1 MVGQLAIVVSAGLL
15 GPLLA
20 AGRRPL
26 VPVLVGELLAGAIIG
41 RTGFGIIDPATQ
53 PLPAFSII
61 GFAMLMLGAGTEVD
75 LGSPRLRQGI
85 ARGGIALVV
94 ALAASVPAALL
105 LVNVLHL
112 GHVELF
118 VVLRAGSS
126 AAIAFPIIEERK
138 LAGPAVPLLI
148 AWITLADG
156 VTALLLPLTLTGPA
170 RIPLAIAG
178 DVLIVIVSAAI
189 IVVGRRLAGRP
200 IVAEARRASRQ
211 RRWALQLR
219 LSVLLLLVLA
229 AIADRSGGSLLVA
242 GFAAGIVLRRLG
254 QPTRL
259 ALQLSGL
266 ANGFFVPAFF
276 VLLGAGLNLRSLV
289 SDPRAI
295 VLAVAIA
302 AAAVVVHLVAAA
314 VAAEKQRVPRGPLS
328 SAPLGLPSAPAAL
341 GLHRPPPLA
350 RRRRRSC
357 GWWLPHPH
365 PGHYRCDPPGA
376 NGPTSEAGHEGFDG
390 RPLAMRVDQH
400 RAPRWL
406 CCTCLAIIRA

>member
-1 MVGQLAIVVSAGLL
+1 MFGQLALVVAAGLL

-85 ARGGIALVV
+85 ARGGVALVV

-118 VVLRAGSS
+118 VVLLAGSS

-289 SDPRAI
+289 TDPRAI
-295 VLAVAIA
+295 VLAGAIA

-314 VAAEKQRVPRGPLS
+314 VAAEKQRVPSGLLA
-328 SAPLGLPSAPAAL
+328 SAQLGLPSAAAAL
-341 GLHRPPPLA
+341 GLSTHALSPAVAVALVAGGCLTLIPATTGAILLGRTDQPPKLA
-350 RRRRRSC
+350 TRGS
-357 GWWLPHPH
+357 
-365 PGHYRCDPPGA
+365 
-376 NGPTSEAGHEGFDG
+376 TAGH
-390 RPLAMRVDQH
+390 
-400 RAPRWL
+400 
-406 CCTCLAIIRA
+406 

>member
-1 MVGQLAIVVSAGLL
+1 MFGQLALVVAAGLL

-41 RTGFGIIDPATQ
+41 RTGFGIIDPAAQ
-53 PLPAFSII
+53 PLPAFSTL

-85 ARGGIALVV
+85 ARGGIALVA

-118 VVLRAGSS
+118 VVLLAGSS

-314 VAAEKQRVPRGPLS
+314 VAAEKQRVPSGLLA
-328 SAPLGLPSAPAAL
+328 SAQLGLPSAAAAL
-341 GLHRPPPLA
+341 GLSTHALSPAVAVALVAGGCLTLIPATTGAILLGRTDQPPKLA
-350 RRRRRSC
+350 TRGS
-357 GWWLPHPH
+357 
-365 PGHYRCDPPGA
+365 
-376 NGPTSEAGHEGFDG
+376 TAGH
-390 RPLAMRVDQH
+390 
-400 RAPRWL
+400 
-406 CCTCLAIIRA
+406 

>member
-1 MVGQLAIVVSAGLL
+1 MFAQLALVVAAGLL

-26 VPVLVGELLAGAIIG
+26 VPVLVGELVAGAIIG
-41 RTGFGIIDPATQ
+41 RTGFGIIDPAAQ
-53 PLPAFSII
+53 PLPALSAL

-75 LGSPRLRQGI
+75 LGSPQLRQGI

-94 ALAASVPAALL
+94 ALVASIPAALL

-118 VVLRAGSS
+118 VVLLAGSS
-126 AAIAFPIIEERK
+126 AAIAFPTIQERK
-138 LAGPAVPLLI
+138 LTGPAVPLLI
-148 AWITLADG
+148 AWIALADG

-178 DVLIVIVSAAI
+178 DVLIVMASAAI
-189 IVVGRRLAGRP
+189 IAVGRRLAGRP
-200 IVAEARRASRQ
+200 VVAEARRASRE

-219 LSVLLLLVLA
+219 VSVLLLLVLA

-266 ANGFFVPAFF
+266 ADGFFVPAFF

-289 SDPRAI
+289 SDPGAI
-295 VLAVAIA
+295 VLAVAMA
-302 AAAVVVHLVAAA
+302 VAAVVVHLVAAA
-314 VAAEKQRVPRGPLS
+314 VAAEKQRVPSGLLA
-328 SAPLGLPSAPAAL
+328 SAQLGLPSAAAAL
-341 GLHRPPPLA
+341 GLSSHALSPAVAVALVAGGCLTLIPATTGAILLGRADQPPK
-350 RRRRRSC
+350 
-357 GWWLPHPH
+357 
-365 PGHYRCDPPGA
+365 
-376 NGPTSEAGHEGFDG
+376 T
-390 RPLAMRVDQH
+390 
-400 RAPRWL
+400 
-406 CCTCLAIIRA
+406 AIIRA

>member
-1 MVGQLAIVVSAGLL
+1 MFGQLALVVAAGLL

-85 ARGGIALVV
+85 ARGGVALVV

-118 VVLRAGSS
+118 VVLLAGSS

-314 VAAEKQRVPRGPLS
+314 VAAEKQRVPSGLLA
-328 SAPLGLPSAPAAL
+328 SAQLGLPSAAAAL
-341 GLHRPPPLA
+341 GLSTHALSPAVAVALVAGGCLTLIPATTGAILLGRTDQPPKLA
-350 RRRRRSC
+350 TRGS
-357 GWWLPHPH
+357 
-365 PGHYRCDPPGA
+365 
-376 NGPTSEAGHEGFDG
+376 TAGH
-390 RPLAMRVDQH
+390 
-400 RAPRWL
+400 
-406 CCTCLAIIRA
+406 

>member
-1 MVGQLAIVVSAGLL
+1 MFAQLALVVAAGLL

-26 VPVLVGELLAGAIIG
+26 VPVLVGELVAGAIIG
-41 RTGFGIIDPATQ
+41 RTGFGIIDPAAQ
-53 PLPAFSII
+53 PLPAFSTL

-75 LGSPRLRQGI
+75 LGSPQLRRGI

-118 VVLRAGSS
+118 VVLLAGSS
-126 AAIAFPIIEERK
+126 AAIAFPIIEELK
-138 LAGPAVPLLI
+138 LTGPPVPLLI

-170 RIPLAIAG
+170 RIPLAVAG

-189 IVVGRRLAGRP
+189 IAVGRRLAGRP
-200 IVAEARRASRQ
+200 IVADARRASRQ

-295 VLAVAIA
+295 VLAVAMA

-314 VAAEKQRVPRGPLS
+314 VAAEKQRVPAGLLA
-328 SAPLGLPSAPAAL
+328 SAQLGLPSAAAAL
-341 GLHRPPPLA
+341 GLSSHALSPAVAVALVAGGCLTLIPATTGAILLGRTHQPPKLA
-350 RRRRRSC
+350 TS
-357 GWWLPHPH
+357 G
-365 PGHYRCDPPGA
+365 
-376 NGPTSEAGHEGFDG
+376 SEAGD
-390 RPLAMRVDQH
+390 
-400 RAPRWL
+400 
-406 CCTCLAIIRA
+406 

>member
-1 MVGQLAIVVSAGLL
+1 MFAQLALVVAAGLL

-26 VPVLVGELLAGAIIG
+26 VPVLVGELVAGAIIG
-41 RTGFGIIDPATQ
+41 RTGFGIIDPAAQ
-53 PLPAFSII
+53 PLPALSAL

-75 LGSPRLRQGI
+75 LGSPQLRQGI

-94 ALAASVPAALL
+94 AAVASVPAALL

-118 VVLRAGSS
+118 VVLLAGSS
-126 AAIAFPIIEERK
+126 AAIAFPTIQERK
-138 LAGPAVPLLI
+138 LTGPAVPLLI
-148 AWITLADG
+148 AWIALADG

-178 DVLIVIVSAAI
+178 DVLIVMASAAI
-189 IVVGRRLAGRP
+189 IAVGRRLAGRP
-200 IVAEARRASRQ
+200 VVAEARRASRE

-219 LSVLLLLVLA
+219 VSVLLLLVLA

-266 ANGFFVPAFF
+266 ADGFFVPAFF

-289 SDPRAI
+289 SDPGAI
-295 VLAVAIA
+295 VLAVAMA
-302 AAAVVVHLVAAA
+302 VAAVVVHVIAAA
-314 VAAEKQRVPRGPLS
+314 VAAEKQRVPSGLLA
-328 SAPLGLPSAPAAL
+328 SAQLGLPSAAAAL
-341 GLHRPPPLA
+341 GLSSHALSPAVAVALVAGGCLTLIPATTGAILLGRADQPPK
-350 RRRRRSC
+350 
-357 GWWLPHPH
+357 
-365 PGHYRCDPPGA
+365 
-376 NGPTSEAGHEGFDG
+376 T
-390 RPLAMRVDQH
+390 
-400 RAPRWL
+400 
-406 CCTCLAIIRA
+406 AIIRA

>member
-1 MVGQLAIVVSAGLL
+1 MFAQLALVVAAGLL

-26 VPVLVGELLAGAIIG
+26 VPVLVGELVAGAIIG
-41 RTGFGIIDPATQ
+41 RTGFGIIDPAAQ
-53 PLPAFSII
+53 PLPAFSTL

-75 LGSPRLRQGI
+75 LGSPQLRQGI
-85 ARGGIALVV
+85 ARGGMALVV

-112 GHVELF
+112 GHVEVF
-118 VVLRAGSS
+118 VVLLAGSS

-138 LAGPAVPLLI
+138 LTGPPVPVLI

-178 DVLIVIVSAAI
+178 DVLIVIVSTAI
-189 IVVGRRLAGRP
+189 IAVGRRLSGRP

-229 AIADRSGGSLLVA
+229 AIADRSGGSLLIA

-289 SDPRAI
+289 SDPRGI
-295 VLAVAIA
+295 VLAVAMA

-314 VAAEKQRVPRGPLS
+314 VAAEKQRVPAGLLA
-328 SAPLGLPSAPAAL
+328 SAQLGLPSAAAAL
-341 GLHRPPPLA
+341 GLSSHALSPVVAVALVAAGCLTLIPASTGAILLGRTDQPPKLA
-350 RRRRRSC
+350 
-357 GWWLPHPH
+357 
-365 PGHYRCDPPGA
+365 
-376 NGPTSEAGHEGFDG
+376 TSSSNAGD
-390 RPLAMRVDQH
+390 
-400 RAPRWL
+400 
-406 CCTCLAIIRA
+406 

>member
-1 MVGQLAIVVSAGLL
+1 MFAQLALVVAAGLL

-26 VPVLVGELLAGAIIG
+26 VPVLVGELVAGAIIG
-41 RTGFGIIDPATQ
+41 RTGFGIIDPAAQ
-53 PLPAFSII
+53 PLPALSAL

-75 LGSPRLRQGI
+75 LGSPQLRQGI

-94 ALAASVPAALL
+94 AAVASVPAALL

-118 VVLRAGSS
+118 VVLLAGSS
-126 AAIAFPIIEERK
+126 AAIAFPTIQERK
-138 LAGPAVPLLI
+138 LTGPAVPLLI
-148 AWITLADG
+148 AWIALADG

-178 DVLIVIVSAAI
+178 DVLIVMLSAAI
-189 IVVGRRLAGRP
+189 IAVGRRLAGQP

-219 LSVLLLLVLA
+219 VSVLLLLVLA

-266 ANGFFVPAFF
+266 ADGFFVPAFF

-289 SDPRAI
+289 SDPGAI
-295 VLAVAIA
+295 VLAVAMA
-302 AAAVVVHLVAAA
+302 VAAVVVHVIAAA
-314 VAAEKQRVPRGPLS
+314 VAAEKQRVPSGLLA
-328 SAPLGLPSAPAAL
+328 SAQLGLPSAAAAL
-341 GLHRPPPLA
+341 GLSSHALSPAVAVALVAGGCLTLIPATTGAILLGREDQPPKL
-350 RRRRRSC
+350 S
-357 GWWLPHPH
+357 
-365 PGHYRCDPPGA
+365 
-376 NGPTSEAGHEGFDG
+376 T
-390 RPLAMRVDQH
+390 
-400 RAPRWL
+400 
-406 CCTCLAIIRA
+406 IIRA

>member
-1 MVGQLAIVVSAGLL
+1 MFAQLALVVAAGLL

-26 VPVLVGELLAGAIIG
+26 VPVLVGELVAGAIIG
-41 RTGFGIIDPATQ
+41 RTGFGIIDPAAQ
-53 PLPAFSII
+53 PLPALSAL

-75 LGSPRLRQGI
+75 LGSPQLRQGI

-94 ALAASVPAALL
+94 AAAASVPAALL

-118 VVLRAGSS
+118 VVLLAGSS
-126 AAIAFPIIEERK
+126 AAIAFPTIQERK
-138 LAGPAVPLLI
+138 LTGPAVPLLI
-148 AWITLADG
+148 AWIALADG

-178 DVLIVIVSAAI
+178 DVLIVMLSAAI
-189 IVVGRRLAGRP
+189 IAVGRRSAGQP
-200 IVAEARRASRQ
+200 VVAEARRASRQ

-219 LSVLLLLVLA
+219 VSVLLLLVLA
-229 AIADRSGGSLLVA
+229 GIADRSGGSLLVA

-266 ANGFFVPAFF
+266 ADGFFVPAFF

-289 SDPRAI
+289 SDPGAI
-295 VLAVAIA
+295 VLAVAMA
-302 AAAVVVHLVAAA
+302 VAAVVVHVIAAA
-314 VAAEKQRVPRGPLS
+314 VAAEKQRVPSGLLA
-328 SAPLGLPSAPAAL
+328 SAQLGLPSAAAAL
-341 GLHRPPPLA
+341 GLSSHALSPAVAVALVAGGCLTLIPATTGAILLGRGDQPPKL
-350 RRRRRSC
+350 
-357 GWWLPHPH
+357 
-365 PGHYRCDPPGA
+365 
-376 NGPTSEAGHEGFDG
+376 
-390 RPLAMRVDQH
+390 
-400 RAPRWL
+400 
-406 CCTCLAIIRA
+406 